1 MNMPTQAE
9 SSAAAQARLVRITVA
24 ILLGLTSTVVGWL
37 ISSGALR
44 ITPSEKPSP
53 ALGARKEVAA
63 PPGDQASCHAL
74 AFAAWKGFIEAADL
88 DERLA
93 FVKAPDRVAPLMRD
107 FHERRGH
114 AWPTM
119 AKISETQTAISA
131 DFHHL
136 IFVVEPFDGV
146 PYAAPMEW
154 SEGAYRVDWEVLT
167 AYGSMDW
174 YELLDA
180 RPTETQRMRVFLSR
194 LKDEWKAPG
203 LPAGA
208 VVYVMEHRSS
218 PDPVTVVARHA
229 AATDLAQTVDADR
242 VPMRVDVVWSEEL
255 DSLEIVAVAG
265 RNWNE

>member
-1 MNMPTQAE
+1 MTTPPHGG
-9 SSAAAQARLVRITVA
+9 SGAAAQARLVRITVA
-24 ILLGLTSTVVGWL
+24 ILLGLSATVVGWL
-37 ISSGALR
+37 ISSGALQ
-44 ITPSEKPSP
+44 ITGSGKADPAPASRSP
-53 ALGARKEVAA
+53 IAA

-88 DERLA
+88 DQRLA
-93 FVKAPDRVAPLMRD
+93 FVKAPERVAPLMRD

-146 PYAAPMEW
+146 PYAAPLEW
-154 SEGAYRVDWEVLT
+154 SDGAYRVDWEVLT

-180 RPTETQRMRVFLSR
+180 RPAETQRMRVFLSR

-242 VPMRVDVVWSEEL
+242 VPMRVDVVWSDEL
-255 DSLEIVAVAG
+255 DSLEIVGVAG